1 MRAVWCPQEAAWRRR
16 GLSAAWWLENTK
28 LWVTTLSVGNS
39 PPLRA
44 QLSSARAGMTALNK
58 EEIKSQIV
66 RAVYLVKECL
76 IYITTL
82 TFSLLAIFRWGIL
95 CRFYNSLMNESCK
108 GLRQTGLL
116 SRSLMKS
123 VVYSDVAMSKLKKFI
138 AARRHSASWCR
149 CWSSPPSPPSSTSS
163 CPQTAPPSQVPSTS
177 FFRGAILHLRITQRH
192 PYPLFPPQCHILRF
206 MYYQEYIST

>member
-1 MRAVWCPQEAAWRRR
+1 MRDVWCLQEAAWRRR
-16 GLSAAWWLENTK
+16 GLSAVWWLENTK

-39 PPLRA
+39 SLLRA
-44 QLSSARAGMTALNK
+44 ELSSARAGMTALNK

-95 CRFYNSLMNESCK
+95 YRYYNYLFVEWSFLKGFLLKWSCSLMESIW
-108 GLRQTGLL
+108 
-116 SRSLMKS
+116 
-123 VVYSDVAMSKLKKFI
+123 YIIAMSQLSKLKKFI

-163 CPQTAPPSQVPSTS
+163 CPQTAPPSQVTMWPTYFICVTILQQEPPISVVSTTM
-177 FFRGAILHLRITQRH
+177 F
-192 PYPLFPPQCHILRF
+192 
-206 MYYQEYIST
+206 